1 MKYFKC
7 VFFLLIFCSPSALV
21 KSQESQFI
29 EQSGN
34 TIHYKV
40 FGDGN
45 PVLIING
52 GPGMNS
58 DGFAGLASIIGKKYK
73 AIIYDQRGTGE
84 STLDQMNSSTITMNL
99 MVEDIE
105 TIRKEL
111 DIREWVVLGHSFGG
125 ILASYY
131 TSKHSS
137 KISGL
142 ILSSSGGLNMDLF
155 SSLNISARLTS
166 LERDSLNYW
175 NRKIQLGDTSYHA
188 RLQQGKYLAPA
199 YLNNKSFVPEVAQRL
214 TQGNSRINSL
224 VYQDLRNIGYDVS
237 RELKGFKNPVLIMQG
252 EHDIIPL
259 TISEKA
265 HSIFKDSRLIILPN
279 SSHYGWLEDSL
290 IYFSEIDSLI
300 KKATTN
306 K

>member
-1 MKYFKC
+1 
-7 VFFLLIFCSPSALV
+7 V

-34 TIHYKV
+34 TIHYKI
-40 FGDGN
+40 FGEGN

-58 DGFAGLASIIGKKYK
+58 NGFAGLASILGKKYK

-105 TIRKEL
+105 AIRKEL
-111 DIREWVVLGHSFGG
+111 DIKEWVVLGHSFGG

-155 SSLNISARLTS
+155 SSLNVTARLTS
-166 LERDSLNYW
+166 MERDSLNYW
-175 NRKIQLGDTSYHA
+175 NRKIQSGDTSYHA

-199 YLNNKSFVPEVAQRL
+199 YLNNKSFALEVAQRL

-224 VYQDLRNIGYDVS
+224 VYQDLRNIGYDV
-237 RELKGFKNPVLIMQG
+237 REELKDYKNPVLIMQG

-265 HSIFKDSRLIILPN
+265 HSIFKDSRLVILPN

-290 IYFSEIDSLI
+290 LYFSEIDSLI
-300 KKATTN
+300 KKATIN